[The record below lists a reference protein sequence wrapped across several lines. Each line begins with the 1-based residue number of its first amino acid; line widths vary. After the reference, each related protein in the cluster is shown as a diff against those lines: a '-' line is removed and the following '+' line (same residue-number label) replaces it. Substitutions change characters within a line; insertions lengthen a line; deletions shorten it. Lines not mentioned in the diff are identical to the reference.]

1 VRRGLTGACVLGVCA
16 LVAACVSG
24 AGPPP
29 PRSALNVFISP
40 AGEPFHAGPTE
51 PYPLDQWFA
60 RADAD
65 HDGAISEAEFTAD
78 ALAFFERIDANKDSV
93 IDAFEITDYEQQ
105 IAPEILPRIAG
116 LTVRDIPPLPDEHR
130 SGGVARIPDQAAAAG
145 RSRERRARAG
155 ASGAKLFGLTGESEP
170 VASAD
175 ADFDGKVSLAEA
187 TAAAHRRF
195 LLLDKNHDGK
205 LERAELKTPAEE
217 LALKSDKR
225 EQRQSRRPR

>member
-1 VRRGLTGACVLGVCA
+1 MRAGLSAACVLGVCA
-16 LVAACVSG
+16 LVAACASRE
-24 AGPPP
+24 GPPP

-40 AGEPFHAGPTE
+40 AGEPFHAGPTD

-60 RADAD
+60 RVDTD
-65 HDGAISEAEFTAD
+65 HDGALSEAEFTAD
-78 ALAFFERIDANKDSV
+78 ALAFFHRIDANGDGV
-93 IDAFEITDYEQQ
+93 VDAFEITDYEQK

-116 LTVRDIPPLPDEHR
+116 LTARDIPPLPDEH
-130 SGGVARIPDQAAAAG
+130 SIGGVTHL
-145 RSRERRARAG
+145 
-155 ASGAKLFGLTGESEP
+155 ASGADVARARQRGGGPWGAPLFGLTGESEP

-175 ADFDGKVSLAEA
+175 GDFDGKVSLAEA

-205 LERAELKTPAEE
+205 LERAELSTPAEK

-225 EQRQSRRPR
+225 ERQDGRSPR

>member
-1 VRRGLTGACVLGVCA
+1 VRRGLTGACALGVCA
-16 LVAACVSG
+16 LVAACASG

-78 ALAFFERIDANKDSV
+78 ALAFFERIDANGDGLV
-93 IDAFEITDYEQQ
+93 DAFEITDYEQQ
-105 IAPEILPRIAG
+105 IAPEILPSIAR
-116 LTVRDIPPLPDEHR
+116 LTARDIPPLPDERR
-130 SGGVARIPDQAAAAG
+130 SEGVARIPDQAAADRA
-145 RSRERRARAG
+145 RERRAG
-155 ASGAKLFGLTGESEP
+155 ARPSGAKLFGLTGESQP
-170 VASAD
+170 VAASD
-175 ADFDGKVSLAEA
+175 TDFDGKVSLAEA

-195 LLLDKNHDGK
+195 VLLDKNHDRK
-205 LERAELKTPAEE
+205 LDRAELKTPAEE
-217 LALKSDKR
+217 LALKADKR
-225 EQRQSRRPR
+225 EQSQSRPPR